1 MQKRTFQAFFSIL
14 VIDFSFPLVTEHFVS
29 LSYLLELLLSPRG
42 LVLVRV
48 VLEGHFS
55 VGLLDVILVGSPSQ
69 AKDLVVVFAH
79 LHLKLVSDHW
89 ESGITKN
96 NYMRLVERKGQSIAL
111 DGDTLT
117 KRRGTTFCWKNFLY
131 AKILFATF
139 FSSKTRV
146 REIADPLK
154 SWNFPPPPTFH
165 QKLPLSEI
173 VFFSSSF
180 ESEFSSRCGFRF
192 HRFFCDAL
200 APSAAAPAILISM
213 PFYSADDVTT
223 NKS

>member
-1 MQKRTFQAFFSIL
+1 MAPSSLLVRLTMKECKKMIYAKRTFQAFFSIL

-96 NYMRLVERKGQSIAL
+96 NYTRLVERKGQSIAL
-111 DGDTLT
+111 DEDTLT
-117 KRRGTTFCWKNFLY
+117 KRRGATFCWKNFFMPKYFLPLFFLQKLDSGKLPILSSHGTFLHRRRFTKNFLS
-131 AKILFATF
+131 AKLFFFLLRSSPSFLLDAVLGFTDFFAT
-139 FSSKTRV
+139 
-146 REIADPLK
+146 P
-154 SWNFPPPPTFH
+154 
-165 QKLPLSEI
+165 
-173 VFFSSSF
+173 
-180 ESEFSSRCGFRF
+180 
-192 HRFFCDAL
+192 
-200 APSAAAPAILISM
+200 
-213 PFYSADDVTT
+213 
-223 NKS
+223 